1 MSHVDARADYDTSAR
16 NGFVLACA
24 VILVQLV
31 ATSFM
36 TGVIWLVQLVHY
48 PLMAGWPHDD
58 FGRWERMHRIAI
70 GPIVMPMM
78 LIEGAMVIA
87 LVLRRPAWLPGWIAW
102 TGLVLLGGI
111 WTSTIALQIPCHE
124 ILSHGWDE
132 AAFDRLVGTN
142 WIRTVLW
149 TIRSA
154 LAAAAVWMAFRRG
167 FPAR

>member
-1 MSHVDARADYDTSAR
+1 MSHGDALAGHGAIPWAR
-16 NGFVLACA
+16 LRLPFTVVL
-24 VILVQLV
+24 IQLV
-31 ATSFM
+31 ATCFM

-48 PLMAGWPHDD
+48 PLMAGWPHEQFD
-58 FGRWERMHRIAI
+58 RWEQMHRAAI
-70 GPIVMPMM
+70 GPVVMPMM
-78 LIEGAMVIA
+78 LVEGLVVIA
-87 LVLRRPAWLPGWIAW
+87 LVLRRPAWLPRWIAW

-111 WTSTIALQIPCHE
+111 WASTIALQIPCHE

-149 TIRSA
+149 TLRSA
-154 LAAAAVWMAFRRG
+154 LAAAAVWTAFRIG